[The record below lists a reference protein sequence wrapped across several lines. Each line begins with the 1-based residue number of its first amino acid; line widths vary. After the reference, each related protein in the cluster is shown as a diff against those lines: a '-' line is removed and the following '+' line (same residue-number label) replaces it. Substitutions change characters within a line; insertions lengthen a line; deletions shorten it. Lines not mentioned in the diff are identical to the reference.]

1 MSQHTPSAE
10 IPEFQSE
17 RSNAPLDPDF
27 DPAGGVGGTAA
38 DGDAVPDG
46 TNDAEPM
53 DPDWF
58 GRSGE
63 PGFRAEIGK
72 PYVAVMP
79 ALGLLA
85 GIVAM
90 LVFGGTS
97 TLILV
102 ASIVF
107 IIFMHELGHYVMARR
122 SGMKVTEFM
131 IGFGPRIASFRRGD
145 VEFGLKAIPAGAYVK
160 IIGMVSNEEVA
171 PGDEDKTYRVKG
183 FWARLG
189 VAVAGSTMHFLMAL
203 ILLFIALTNSG
214 IQDERDWLI
223 REVVAG
229 STADQ
234 MGMKAGD
241 RLISLNDTRT
251 ETFSDMVDV
260 ARASGGKMV
269 TATFERDGT
278 TMTGTAR
285 TAQRLNIF
293 GTIGEDLVLFETTDG
308 RLATSL
314 LQGGRIAGAGLQDG
328 DVVTAIDGIPL
339 TSIDEVGTLL
349 SEPRYE
355 SQGTLRLSVLSKGSD
370 TNQEI
375 KVDFGGGVAA
385 SDPRGFFGVGQE
397 VVAVPLGV
405 SEAIPET
412 FSRFG
417 MIAKQTVVG
426 MGSFFSP
433 SGVGAFASRVFS
445 TAPGETTV
453 ADKPT
458 PQEAL
463 GGANSPDNNRM
474 ISIVGAIR
482 AGSSGFE
489 ESGWISVVQL
499 LIAINIAVGILNL
512 LPLTPLDGGHVVV
525 ACYERVR
532 ELIARDGKRYMVDA
546 QRLVP
551 VSLLVLLLLGS
562 LGLMSLY
569 LDLADPVKI

>member
-1 MSQHTPSAE
+1 LSQHTPSAE

-328 DVVTAIDGIPL
+328 DVVTAIDGKPL

-355 SQGTLRLSVLSKGSD
+355 SQGPCACPCFPRDPTRIRRSKSTL
-370 TNQEI
+370 
-375 KVDFGGGVAA
+375 A
-385 SDPRGFFGVGQE
+385 
-397 VVAVPLGV
+397 
-405 SEAIPET
+405 
-412 FSRFG
+412 
-417 MIAKQTVVG
+417 
-426 MGSFFSP
+426 
-433 SGVGAFASRVFS
+433 GAWLR
-445 TAPGETTV
+445 
-453 ADKPT
+453 
-458 PQEAL
+458 
-463 GGANSPDNNRM
+463 
-474 ISIVGAIR
+474 AIR
-482 AGSSGFE
+482 EVSSV
-489 ESGWISVVQL
+489 SV
-499 LIAINIAVGILNL
+499 
-512 LPLTPLDGGHVVV
+512 
-525 ACYERVR
+525 RR
-532 ELIARDGKRYMVDA
+532 
-546 QRLVP
+546 
-551 VSLLVLLLLGS
+551 
-562 LGLMSLY
+562 
-569 LDLADPVKI
+569 